1 MVLQITSRR
10 SRASRLRQT
19 RSAWL
24 YAFLAVGGLAVAVVT
39 AAHPH
44 L

>member
-10 SRASRLRQT
+10 SRASRLRQS
-19 RSAWL
+19 RSGWL
-24 YAFLAVGGLAVAVVT
+24 YAVLVMGGFAVAILT